1 MKTFKLAEI
10 RDLLDEVS
18 NENITLSRFVEILN
32 EKAGAKAA
40 AKSDVNK
47 DDMSKRFYAA
57 CMAMQGLL
65 SNGRYDQRYYEG
77 DSTSL
82 ICKRAY
88 AIADELLKQES
99 E

>member
-1 MKTFKLAEI
+1 MKTEKLGQEPAYPV
-10 RDLLDEVS
+10 EV
-18 NENITLSRFVEILN
+18 NLHNVEEQFSQNGPCTIMCH
-32 EKAGAKAA
+32 G
-40 AKSDVNK
+40 
-47 DDMSKRFYAA
+47 MSKRFYAA
-57 CMAMQGLL
+57 CAAMQGLL

>member
-1 MKTFKLAEI
+1 MKTFKFAEI

-18 NENITLSRFVEILN
+18 NENITLGRFVEILN
-32 EKAGAKAA
+32 EKAG

-57 CMAMQGLL
+57 CCAMQGLL

>member
-10 RDLLDEVS
+10 LGLLDEAS
-18 NENITLSRFVEILN
+18 NENIIHSRLVEILN
-32 EKAGAKAA
+32 EKAGAK
-40 AKSDVNK
+40 SDVNQ

-65 SNGRYDQRYYEG
+65 ANGRYDQRYYEG

-88 AIADELLKQES
+88 SIADEMLSQENI
-99 E
+99 